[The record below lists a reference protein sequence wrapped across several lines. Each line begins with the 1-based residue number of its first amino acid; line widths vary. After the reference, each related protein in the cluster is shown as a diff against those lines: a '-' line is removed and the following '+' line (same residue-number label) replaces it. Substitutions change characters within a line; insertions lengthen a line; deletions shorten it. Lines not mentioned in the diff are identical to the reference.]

1 MGVFPDDEEQRTRRD
16 GLDVVEGVEV
26 HELHVACERGVR
38 GRPVRRPFGR
48 ELSARRAVEGVEFPL
63 DRGGVFR
70 QLVCR
75 AAGVCGF
82 SARKLRVALFRRF
95 GQYPLPLLKCQGVF
109 QSAAAGCAHVV
120 HAHRG
125 DGFQPGID
133 LRRAYGET
141 SAAADSDCADA
152 AALDELPRSEEIR
165 RRAEI
170 LGVYLR
176 GDRVARLSLAVAPE

>member
-82 SARKLRVALFRRF
+82 PARKLRVALFRRF
-95 GQYPLPLLKCQGVF
+95 GQYPLPVDGHLLGLRENLPHQHEITAYLFKQFFRVCHIFSKFIRNEPDIQLF
-109 QSAAAGCAHVV
+109 
-120 HAHRG
+120 
-125 DGFQPGID
+125 GI
-133 LRRAYGET
+133 
-141 SAAADSDCADA
+141 
-152 AALDELPRSEEIR
+152 
-165 RRAEI
+165 
-170 LGVYLR
+170 VYCL
-176 GDRVARLSLAVAPE
+176 